1 MTIEL
6 DVQRATTFEPVPDDR
21 DFARWVDAALRDCKQ
36 AAVTVRIV
44 GRDESRRLNRRY
56 RGKDTA
62 TNVLSFPADL
72 PPEIGLPLLGD
83 IVICAPLVDAEAAAQ
98 QKPVDAHWAHLTI
111 HGVLHLLGYDHQAPD
126 QTAEMEALEISLLAS
141 VGIADPYAAPKA

>member
-6 DVQRATTFEPVPDDR
+6 DVQRATAFEPVPDDGE
-21 DFARWVDAALRDCKQ
+21 FARWVDAALQERKE
-36 AAVTVRIV
+36 AVVTLRIV

-56 RGKDTA
+56 RDKDAA

-83 IVICAPLVDAEAAAQ
+83 IVLCAPVVEAEAAAQ
-98 QKPVDAHWAHLTI
+98 RKPVDAHWAHLTI
-111 HGVLHLLGYDHQAPD
+111 HGVLHLLGYDHQAPE
-126 QTAEMEALEISLLAS
+126 QAAEMEALEISLLAS
-141 VGIADPYAAPKA
+141 LGIADPYVAPEA